1 MKKKLS
7 KSLLR
12 LKKNFPKLRNEVL
25 NSDNKKLSSSQVA
38 VFKSLQDKYDL
49 SLLSQ
54 SSTSKNLKD
63 ESELS
68 EGAKISLLRIKEG
81 VKKLADDE
89 WDGWAPNALLGHR
102 VHGKRLGIL
111 GMGRIGQAIA
121 KRAKAF
127 GIQIHYHNRHRLPIK
142 LEEGLEATYWES
154 LDQML
159 ARVDFLSINAP
170 PNQDS
175 IFQFGKVVPKTSE
188 SFQIILCLLVYR

>member
-81 VKKLADDE
+81 VKFE
-89 WDGWAPNALLGHR
+89 
-102 VHGKRLGIL
+102 V
-111 GMGRIGQAIA
+111 
-121 KRAKAF
+121 
-127 GIQIHYHNRHRLPIK
+127 
-142 LEEGLEATYWES
+142 
-154 LDQML
+154 
-159 ARVDFLSINAP
+159 
-170 PNQDS
+170 
-175 IFQFGKVVPKTSE
+175 
-188 SFQIILCLLVYR
+188 

>member
-12 LKKNFPKLRNEVL
+12 LQKNFPKLRNQIF

-54 SSTSKNLKD
+54 SATSKNLKD

-81 VKKLADDE
+81 VKFE
-89 WDGWAPNALLGHR
+89 
-102 VHGKRLGIL
+102 V
-111 GMGRIGQAIA
+111 
-121 KRAKAF
+121 
-127 GIQIHYHNRHRLPIK
+127 
-142 LEEGLEATYWES
+142 
-154 LDQML
+154 
-159 ARVDFLSINAP
+159 
-170 PNQDS
+170 
-175 IFQFGKVVPKTSE
+175 
-188 SFQIILCLLVYR
+188 